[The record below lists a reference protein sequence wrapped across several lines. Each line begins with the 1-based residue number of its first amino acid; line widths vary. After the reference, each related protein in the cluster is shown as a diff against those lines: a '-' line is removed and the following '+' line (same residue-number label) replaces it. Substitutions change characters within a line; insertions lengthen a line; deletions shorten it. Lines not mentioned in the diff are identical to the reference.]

1 MMTPLFPSKSRPARP
16 NVTESVATLWFPT
29 QVHIFRHMCG
39 RFDNLIARDAHRGP
53 FKAHCLQE
61 LRDCLTE
68 LADNEKGVAS

>member
-1 MMTPLFPSKSRPARP
+1 M
-16 NVTESVATLWFPT
+16 

-39 RFDNLIARDAHRGP
+39 RFDNLIARDAHRGL

-68 LADNEKGVAS
+68 LADKEKGVAS